1 MRTWIL
7 PAAAVSFG
15 TGILLAGERF
25 SPSAGLG
32 LILLGLLGLVAVAF
46 TGRRK
51 RNRSRLLLTIAR
63 LLDDPGRSRSADLI
77 SGSLGPDPDEQN
89 DPRPPPIVRMLALLL
104 AFGLLGAGWSGVR
117 RIPTEGLGMLDGRFF
132 HFQGTMASDPRSF
145 SFGWGAEVTLRRLEL
160 RDQVVKLS
168 ARAWL
173 RGRARP
179 PPLEP
184 GQPVSGTGT
193 LGLLRPGHSGFEDHL
208 IRRGAIGMV
217 TVTRLRSRGP
227 PANPALRLAN
237 LVRRAVRRG
246 AEAALP
252 DREAGLLLGLSIG
265 DTERLVAEVEE
276 DFRAT
281 GLGHL
286 LAVSG
291 ANVAMF
297 LVPVLALVAFLGGRL
312 VTRFMIGLA
321 AVAFFALLT
330 RWEPSVLRASV
341 MASLALLGVL
351 AGRPRSTA
359 ALLGG
364 AALLLLA
371 VDPALARSLGF
382 QLSVAATAGIAAFA
396 PPLAMRMGWLPRPL
410 GLAVAA
416 TLGAQIAV
424 TPILLLTF
432 GIVPGVTIL
441 ANILAFPA
449 VPLALSA
456 GLLASGAAVLWEPL
470 GVVLGKLGVLPLAY
484 LAELADRLA
493 QAPVP
498 SLSSRGLLVP
508 LLTAVAGIVL
518 AWRLRRG
525 RARVGTVA
533 ALLGIGALVW
543 SAAARAGPPDSLT
556 VTFLD
561 VGQGDAA
568 LVQTPEG
575 AAVLIDAGP
584 DEQFV
589 ATRLASMGVRRIDV
603 AVATHAHAD
612 HVEGLPAVFS
622 RYPVGLVLEPG
633 CEHESPS
640 YGRLLQALEDEELRV
655 RHARGGQRFAV
666 GGLIVEILGPDE
678 CSHTGPN
685 DDSVVLRVRY
695 QNATVLFPGDAERP
709 AQEDLLD
716 DGDPVAADVLKFP
729 HHGGDTSL
737 EEFLQRVGAEAAV
750 VSVGPNDY
758 GHPVPEVLE
767 ALDRTGAAVLRT
779 DEVGEV
785 TIRFGPEGLAVSSS
799 EAF

>member
-15 TGILLAGERF
+15 AGILLADERIGTAF
-25 SPSAGLG
+25 GLA
-32 LILLGLLGLVAVAF
+32 LIFLGLLGLGGAAQA
-46 TGRRK
+46 GRRK
-51 RNRSRLLLTIAR
+51 RRRSRQLLETAR
-63 LLDDPGRSRSADLI
+63 LLDAPNVDRRPSLVAEPSPLDPEEPED
-77 SGSLGPDPDEQN
+77 
-89 DPRPPPIVRMLALLL
+89 DPRPPPILRMLAMVV
-104 AFGLLGAGWSGVR
+104 AFALMGAGWSSVR
-117 RIPTEGLGMLDGRFF
+117 VGPREGLGSLDGRFLRF
-132 HFQGTMASDPRSF
+132 EGIIGSDPRSF
-145 SFGWGAEVTLRRLEL
+145 SFGWGADVTLSRIEL
-160 RDQVVKLS
+160 PDRVVKLS
-168 ARAWL
+168 SRAWL

-179 PPLEP
+179 PPVEP
-184 GQPVSGTGT
+184 GQQVSGTGT
-193 LGLLRPGHSGFEDHL
+193 LNVLKAGRSGFEDHL
-208 IRRGAIGMV
+208 LGRGAVGII
-217 TVTRLRSRGP
+217 TVSRLRSHGP
-227 PANPALRLAN
+227 PANPALGLAN
-237 LVRRAVRRG
+237 LVRRAIVRG
-246 AEAALP
+246 AESALP
-252 DREAGLLLGLSIG
+252 DREAGLLRGLSIG
-265 DTERLVAEVEE
+265 DTEGLEPEVEE

-297 LVPVLALVAFLGGRL
+297 LVPVLAAVSFLGGGP
-312 VTRFMIGLA
+312 VTRFAVGLA

-330 RWEPSVLRASV
+330 RWEPSVLRASF

-351 AGRPRSTA
+351 AGRPRSTT

-364 AALLLLA
+364 AVLLLLV
-371 VDPALARSLGF
+371 VDPGLATSLGF

-396 PPLAMRMGWLPRPL
+396 PPLALRMGWLPRPL

-432 GIVPGVTIL
+432 GSVPSVTLL
-441 ANILAFPA
+441 ANVLAFPA

-456 GLLASGAAVLWEPL
+456 GLLASGAALLWQPV
-470 GVVLGKLGVLPLAY
+470 GAFLGKLAVLPLAY
-484 LAELADRLA
+484 LVGLADRLA

-498 SLSSRGLLVP
+498 SLSSRGLVLP
-508 LLTAVAGIVL
+508 MFTAALGML
-518 AWRLRRG
+518 AAWRLRRG

-533 ALLGIGALVW
+533 ALLAIGALIW
-543 SAAARAGPPDSLT
+543 SAAVRAGPPDSLT

-568 LVQTPEG
+568 VVQTPEG
-575 AAVLIDAGP
+575 ATVLIDAGP
-584 DEQFV
+584 DDHAV
-589 ATRLASMGVRRIDV
+589 ATRLASMGVRRIDI

-612 HVEGLPAVFS
+612 HVEGLPAVFA

-640 YGRLLQALEDEELRV
+640 YDRLLQAVEDEELRV
-655 RHARGGQRFAV
+655 LHPRGGQRFAV
-666 GGLIVEILGPDE
+666 GEMIVEILGPDE

-685 DDSVVLRVRY
+685 DDSVVLRLRY
-695 QNATVLFPGDAERP
+695 QDATVLFPGDAERP

-716 DGDPVAADVLKFP
+716 DGDPVGAAVLKVP

-737 EEFLQRVGAEAAV
+737 VEFFDRVEATIAV

-758 GHPVPEVLE
+758 GHPVPELLKTLVG
-767 ALDRTGAAVLRT
+767 TGARVLRT
-779 DEVGEV
+779 DLMGDVAIEFDSGRVLV
-785 TIRFGPEGLAVSSS
+785 
-799 EAF
+799 EAPG